1 MAAILDGGKLRL
13 SGYVGGEYFEDGF
26 TASDVVMAFAQ
37 VEPESDLDIHLNSY
51 GGIATEGA
59 AIHALIVQR
68 PGRTNIVVDG
78 IAASA
83 ASLIAMAGETV
94 TMSSGAVMMIH
105 DPATFAY
112 GPAADLLKAVGQLE
126 ALGTSYARVYADK
139 SGQSVED
146 CREIMKAE
154 TWFTAEQAV
163 EAGFADAASA
173 EKAAPVAA
181 FDYRAFAHAPK
192 RLVAL
197 ARQKKWSIEAST
209 PRHNQEPSMTEK
221 PNGGVDAAELE
232 RLRSENAKLTAAA
245 TDRERRDAVLA
256 LPEAKGRE
264 ALAQVLA
271 DSGLT
276 AEKAKAAL
284 AAAGT
289 ADADEDDADD
299 GLPDPQA
306 YERRRTTAAGLGGG
320 QPPAPKAKIDR
331 AAIFAMRAK
340 QGA

>member
-154 TWFTAEQAV
+154 TWFTADQAV
-163 EAGFADAASA
+163 EAGFADATSA
-173 EKAAPVAA
+173 EKAVPVAA

-209 PRHNQEPSMTEK
+209 PRHNQEPSMTDK
-221 PNGGVDAAELE
+221 PAGGVDTAELE

-264 ALAQVLA
+264 ALAEVLA

-289 ADADEDDADD
+289 ASSEAEEE

-306 YERRRTTAAGLGGG
+306 YERRRSTAAGLGGG